1 MQGSEL
7 LVWLRG
13 VLGKLLPRQTMRGD
27 AGVQVGKVGGDV
39 HVVHETHHHYG
50 GHQRG
55 AVALS
60 TTPEQRAVLALM
72 RTLPERPLVLEFMRR
87 EFGTKMVNELEPAQ
101 LYRVRRYVEKI
112 NETRGVER

>member
-7 LVWLRG
+7 LVWLRA

-27 AGVQVGKVGGDV
+27 AGVQVGKVAGDV
-39 HVVHETHHHYG
+39 RVVNVTHHHYG
-50 GHQRG
+50 WQRG
-55 AVALS
+55 AVQQA
-60 TTPEQRAVLALM
+60 TTSEQRAVLALM

-87 EFGTKMVNELEPAQ
+87 EFGTGMVIELKPAQ

-112 NETRGVER
+112 NASRGVER